1 MRSKKILSVLIL
13 CAVAGIIGCFG
24 KSTKNDVVSPG
35 KKAGAGLP
43 LKNVIVYKEPGRFC
57 GWPANYGMW
66 HWGNEILVG
75 FKLGYYQ
82 AKEDGHSY
90 DREKPV
96 VLAMARSTDGGQTW
110 HFEDPKDLNAQKE
123 PLPCPGGVNFAHPDF
138 ALRCR
143 KNIFHISYDRG
154 KTWEGPY
161 QLPDFGGKEL
171 SARTDYIVNGKRDC
185 MLFISAKEQRVEAGL
200 QDRAF
205 CVRTTD
211 GGKTIKFVSWMTGE
225 PIAIR
230 SVMPSTVRI
239 SKNHLISALRRRLD
253 RGGAE
258 YRKNWIDVYE
268 SKDNGKTW
276 SFLSKVADTD
286 PGGLLHRNGNP
297 PSMVRLTDGRLC
309 VTYGYRGV
317 PYGIRAKF
325 SKDNGKTWGPE
336 IHLRDDGRSWDM
348 GYTRTMQRPDGKLV
362 TVYYYTTEEIPE
374 EHIAAT
380 IWDPDKFDY

>member
-1 MRSKKILSVLIL
+1 
-13 CAVAGIIGCFG
+13 
-24 KSTKNDVVSPG
+24 
-35 KKAGAGLP
+35 
-43 LKNVIVYKEPGRFC
+43 
-57 GWPANYGMW
+57 
-66 HWGNEILVG
+66 
-75 FKLGYYQ
+75 
-82 AKEDGHSY
+82 
-90 DREKPV
+90 
-96 VLAMARSTDGGQTW
+96 
-110 HFEDPKDLNAQKE
+110 
-123 PLPCPGGVNFAHPDF
+123 
-138 ALRCR
+138 
-143 KNIFHISYDRG
+143 
-154 KTWEGPY
+154 
-161 QLPDFGGKEL
+161 
-171 SARTDYIVNGKRDC
+171 
-185 MLFISAKEQRVEAGL
+185 
-200 QDRAF
+200 
-205 CVRTTD
+205 
-211 GGKTIKFVSWMTGE
+211 MTGE

-297 PSMVRLTDGRLC
+297 PSMVRLKDGRLC